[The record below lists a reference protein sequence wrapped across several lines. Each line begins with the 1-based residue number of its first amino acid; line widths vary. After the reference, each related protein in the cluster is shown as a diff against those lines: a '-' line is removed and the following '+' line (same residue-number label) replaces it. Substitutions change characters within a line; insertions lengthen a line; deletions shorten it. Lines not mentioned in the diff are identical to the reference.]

1 MTLFVV
7 LTVLMASAGIFLL
20 ARPLLRKPAT
30 DSTAMR
36 FAPWPTVV
44 VIAVGIVA
52 ATTAFYSYV
61 SNWTW
66 QGAAEAP
73 GHEGTSVDAMID
85 RLERHLQASPDDL
98 DGWLTLGRSYV
109 ARNQYYRAADAY
121 EHADKLANGSNVEAL
136 LGFGEALALA
146 DQTALNG
153 KAGQLVEKAV
163 RLAPNDPTALWWSGA
178 AAYQRDDLALARSR
192 WQRLL
197 ASNPPPEI
205 AQVIN
210 VKIAEIDRQIGPA
223 AKSSAPPA
231 GPTPPA
237 SGASVRVRIELT
249 PALRANGQSGALF
262 VLARHPGERGPPL
275 AVKRLALGPWPV
287 EVELTGEDSMMP
299 GRALQAGDEVQVV
312 ARISRSGTA
321 TPASGDSYGEVNYRV
336 GQDGMVALRIDK
348 QVP

>member
-1 MTLFVV
+1 
-7 LTVLMASAGIFLL
+7 
-20 ARPLLRKPAT
+20 
-30 DSTAMR
+30 
-36 FAPWPTVV
+36 
-44 VIAVGIVA
+44 
-52 ATTAFYSYV
+52 
-61 SNWTW
+61 
-66 QGAAEAP
+66 
-73 GHEGTSVDAMID
+73 MID
-85 RLERHLQASPDDL
+85 RLEQHLQASPDDL
-98 DGWLTLGRSYV
+98 GGWLTLGRSYV

-121 EHADKLANGSNVEAL
+121 EHADKLTNGSNVEAL

-192 WQRLL
+192 WQQLL

-231 GPTPPA
+231 GSTPPA
-237 SGASVRVRIELT
+237 SGASVRVRIELA
-249 PALRANGQSGALF
+249 PGLRDSGQSGALF

-287 EVELTGEDSMMP
+287 EVELTAQDSMMP

-321 TPASGDSYGEVNYRV
+321 TPASGDSYGEVSYHV
-336 GQDGMVALRIDK
+336 GADGVVALRIDK